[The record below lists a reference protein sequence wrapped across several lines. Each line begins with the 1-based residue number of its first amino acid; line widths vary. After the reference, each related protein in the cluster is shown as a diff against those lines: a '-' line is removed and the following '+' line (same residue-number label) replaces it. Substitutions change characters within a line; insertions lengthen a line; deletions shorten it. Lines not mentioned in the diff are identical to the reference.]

1 MKIKDYALQ
10 DDCVAGSGE
19 LVIPA
24 QIDSFGWLRHYAR
37 GVPEKWP
44 VDFGWMN
51 AYPVEGYDIEKPRGF
66 TMTISKNAE

>member
-1 MKIKDYALQ
+1 M
-10 DDCVAGSGE
+10 
-19 LVIPA
+19 VIPA
-24 QIDSFGWLRHYAR
+24 QIDSFGWTRPYAR